1 MRSVFAETLGRYL
14 QKRDW
19 SQNQLARAIPV
30 HKATVSKLINGRQRP
45 SEAVATKC
53 DALLGA
59 RGELIAAA
67 HLDIAASRDSRPNQT
82 VELLERIKATDT
94 STTTIEALQVS
105 VEELCC
111 QYATEDPLQLRNQGH
126 EWLREIRR
134 MIQGPIG
141 LRAHQELLV
150 SAGWLALLI
159 GCLEYDLGMRASAEA
174 TRTMASH
181 LSVEAGAPEIAGWAL
196 EMKAWTA
203 LTQGRYRDVL
213 DAVDEGH
220 YLAAGHNVA
229 VQLLAQKAKALGRLG
244 DVEGVRLALDQGA
257 VILEQFDPPSRPN
270 NHFAI
275 DLPKWQF
282 YAMDAYSQAQDYD
295 LATEYAH
302 EVIRLGTT
310 PQGVETSPMR
320 NLESRLVLAITAA
333 KRGELD
339 QAVELA
345 DQAMSTNRKSLPSL
359 LMFAG
364 ELSGELQQRFP
375 GEAATKT
382 FQERLLTLTG

>member
-1 MRSVFAETLGRYL
+1 MFAETLGRYL

-19 SQNQLARAIPV
+19 SQNQLAKAIPV

-94 STTTIEALQVS
+94 STTTIEALQNS
-105 VEELCC
+105 VEDLCC
-111 QYATEDPLQLRNQGH
+111 QYATGDPLQLRNEGH

-196 EMKAWTA
+196 EIKAWTA

-213 DAVDEGH
+213 DAVDEGR

-229 VQLLAQKAKALGRLG
+229 VQLLSQKAKALGRLG
-244 DVEGVRLALDQGA
+244 DVQGVRDALDEGA
-257 VILEQFDPPSRPN
+257 TILQQFDKPARPD

-282 YAMDAYSQAQDYD
+282 YAMDAYSQAQDFE
-295 LATEYAH
+295 LATGYAH
-302 EVIRLGTT
+302 EVIKLGTT
-310 PQGVETSPMR
+310 PQGVEISPMR
-320 NLESRLVLAITAA
+320 NLEARLVLAITAV
-333 KRGELD
+333 KRGDLD

-345 DQAMSTNRKSLPSL
+345 DQAMSTSRKSIPSL

-375 GEAATKT
+375 NEAATKN

>member
-1 MRSVFAETLGRYL
+1 MFAETLGRYL

-94 STTTIEALQVS
+94 STTTIEALQNS
-105 VEELCC
+105 VEDLCC
-111 QYATEDPLQLRNQGH
+111 QYATGDPLQLRNEGH

-181 LSVEAGAPEIAGWAL
+181 LSIEAGAPEIAGWAL
-196 EMKAWTA
+196 EIKAWTA

-229 VQLLAQKAKALGRLG
+229 VQLLSQKAKALGRLG
-244 DVEGVRLALDQGA
+244 DVQGVRNALDEGA
-257 VILEQFDPPSRPN
+257 TILQQFDKPARPD

-282 YAMDAYSQAQDYD
+282 YAMDAYSQAQDFE

-302 EVIRLGTT
+302 EVIKLGTT
-310 PQGVETSPMR
+310 PQGVEISPMR
-320 NLESRLVLAITAA
+320 NLEARLVLAITAV
-333 KRGELD
+333 KRGDLE

-345 DQAMSTNRKSLPSL
+345 DRAMSTSRKSIPSL

-375 GEAATKT
+375 NEAATKN